1 MSSEANLK
9 HVPLES
15 RHIENGARM
24 VPFAGFSMPLQY
36 TSITEEHAAVRERA
50 GLFDVSHMGEIEV
63 RGEAAIAE
71 VNRIVTNDVSKLAD
85 GQALYTVMCHPS
97 GGIVDDLLV
106 YRLASDHLLLC
117 VNAANRDKDREHIL
131 AHATGACEIED
142 TGDQW
147 AQLALQG
154 PRAFDVLDRIT
165 VGSPRELGS
174 FFGDFME
181 IAGVRCLVSRTGYTG
196 EDGVELYIPAA
207 YAGLV
212 FDVIFEEGKS
222 HGLALCGLGCRDTLR
237 LEAKLH
243 LYGQDMD
250 DETDP
255 FEAGLSWT
263 VKLNK
268 EGDFVGKDAL
278 LAAKERG
285 VTRRLRGLVVEDKGV
300 IRPGYEVYHGD
311 QKVGEV
317 TSGSYS
323 PTLETSIGLAYI
335 DAEVLRGLGDEDRV
349 EVAVRKRRLSAK
361 LTKKPFYTR
370 G

>member
-1 MSSEANLK
+1 
-9 HVPLES
+9 
-15 RHIENGARM
+15 
-24 VPFAGFSMPLQY
+24 
-36 TSITEEHAAVRERA
+36 
-50 GLFDVSHMGEIEV
+50 
-63 RGEAAIAE
+63 
-71 VNRIVTNDVSKLAD
+71 
-85 GQALYTVMCHPS
+85 
-97 GGIVDDLLV
+97 
-106 YRLASDHLLLC
+106 
-117 VNAANRDKDREHIL
+117 
-131 AHATGACEIED
+131 
-142 TGDQW
+142 
-147 AQLALQG
+147 
-154 PRAFDVLDRIT
+154 
-165 VGSPRELGS
+165 
-174 FFGDFME
+174 
-181 IAGVRCLVSRTGYTG
+181 
-196 EDGVELYIPAA
+196 
-207 YAGLV
+207 
-212 FDVIFEEGKS
+212 
-222 HGLALCGLGCRDTLR
+222 
-237 LEAKLH
+237 
-243 LYGQDMD
+243 MD

-311 QKVGEV
+311 QKIGEV